1 MILTTRPSSLQ
12 NPSNPALRHLDSI
25 SAVGGKR
32 ILCSGW
38 NGQVRYPNH
47 LGEIL
52 MFWSWV
58 MPAGEKLKD
67 FPIGIT
73 CTCVAVPFWAVSCL
87 GRAA

>member
-1 MILTTRPSSLQ
+1 MENQSIFFQ

-38 NGQVRYPNH
+38 NGMVRYPNH

-58 MPAGEKLKD
+58 MPAGNE
-67 FPIGIT
+67 II
-73 CTCVAVPFWAVSCL
+73 
-87 GRAA
+87 